1 MIEITDKSKCCGCGA
16 CYNVCTSNAIAMQ
29 EDSEGFLYP
38 AINSKFCTKCG
49 LCIKICPMMNFKNHF
64 QNTDLKVYGAKNKN
78 IEEQKKSSSGGLFSL
93 FANYILEK
101 NGIVFGSAFNDKWHV
116 IHKFIDKK
124 ENLDDLRRSKYV
136 QSDIG
141 IVYKQTKKFLE
152 QDKWVLFSGA
162 PCQIAG
168 LKNYLQKDYE
178 RLYTMD
184 FICHSVPSPKVW
196 QMFLKQNFDISKIE
210 KINFRE
216 KEFRWDKFFL
226 KIYFKKNIVYP
237 RNSTLMR
244 KLGLILPKKVFNI
257 LFSRLLYVSF
267 FKAFMFSLISRPSCH
282 NCSFKGKKKQS
293 DITVS
298 DLWGIFELAPELYDK
313 NGVSMVILNSLKGKF
328 LFETVK
334 NNLDFAEINPEKIS
348 KFNPCFITSTKPHP
362 KRQDFFD
369 SYQTEPLND
378 LINRLLHKPFLKRCF
393 NFLKNRLRK

>member
-1 MIEITDKSKCCGCGA
+1 MIEIKDKSTCCGCGA
-16 CYNVCTSNAIAMQ
+16 CYNICTSNAIAMQ

-38 AINSKFCTKCG
+38 VINPKYCIKCG
-49 LCIKICPMMNFKNHF
+49 LCIKICPVMNFKNNF

-141 IVYKQTKKFLE
+141 IAYKQTKKFLDE
-152 QDKWVLFSGA
+152 NRWVLFSGT

-178 RLYTMD
+178 KLYTMD

-196 QMFLKQNFDISKIE
+196 QMFLEQNLDISKIE

-216 KEFRWDKFFL
+216 KEIAWNKFYLKFYLKNNITRPYNLFLIKKLSFLLSKMGFNLLFSKFF
-226 KIYFKKNIVYP
+226 Y
-237 RNSTLMR
+237 M
-244 KLGLILPKKVFNI
+244 
-257 LFSRLLYVSF
+257 SF
-267 FKAFMFSLISRPSCH
+267 FKAFIFSLISRPSCH
-282 NCSFKGKKKQS
+282 NCSFKGANTQS
-293 DITVS
+293 DIKVA
-298 DLWGIFELAPELYDK
+298 DLWGIFDLAPDLYDK
-313 NGVSMVILNSLKGKF
+313 NGVSMIIINSSKGNSL
-328 LFETVK
+328 FEIIK
-334 NNLDFAEINPEKIS
+334 NNLYFQAVNAEKIS
-348 KFNPCFITSTKPHP
+348 KFNPCLIISTKPHP
-362 KRQDFFD
+362 NRQEFFD
-369 SYQTEPLND
+369 SYQTEPINH
-378 LINRLLHKPFLKRCF
+378 LINRLLYRPFFKRCF
-393 NFLKNRLRK
+393 NFLKNQLKK